1 MTGSQISSGLVSH
14 EGHSMACWPLAWG
27 QMAPFLHWTLNAPSI
42 VPGTIY
48 ESKVGVSYFFLMQK
62 FREINFF
69 LMYFILNWFD
79 ENNFVFFPHW
89 GVEIT
94 VNCQSRLFDKNFAKT
109 IFSKAMELYIWR
121 NGKIS
126 VIIMFR
132 FVFLLHNSLES
143 RGDYAMQK
151 IFENLKYYENLNSFT

>member
-1 MTGSQISSGLVSH
+1 MV
-14 EGHSMACWPLAWG
+14 
-27 QMAPFLHWTLNAPSI
+27 APSNSENRSWDKKYDLAEI
-42 VPGTIY
+42 VLPY
-48 ESKVGVSYFFLMQK
+48 
-62 FREINFF
+62 
-69 LMYFILNWFD
+69 
-79 ENNFVFFPHW
+79 FVFFPHW